1 MLCREALSPCREGS
15 KERDTFTAG
24 ILWQRKMLMPK
35 SLEPLNPAGPPLA
48 EKLALAFGPGHLL
61 QPLATS
67 LGALPVQTSAHPQ
80 PSPLAPKVMPDLQG
94 L

>member
-1 MLCREALSPCREGS
+1 MQGGEQGERHFYSWNFVAKKDANA
-15 KERDTFTAG
+15 KEPRASQPGRT
-24 ILWQRKMLMPK
+24 
-35 SLEPLNPAGPPLA
+35 PLA
-48 EKLALAFGPGHLL
+48 EKLAPAFAPGHLL

-80 PSPLAPKVMPDLQG
+80 PSPLAPKRLHMPDLQG